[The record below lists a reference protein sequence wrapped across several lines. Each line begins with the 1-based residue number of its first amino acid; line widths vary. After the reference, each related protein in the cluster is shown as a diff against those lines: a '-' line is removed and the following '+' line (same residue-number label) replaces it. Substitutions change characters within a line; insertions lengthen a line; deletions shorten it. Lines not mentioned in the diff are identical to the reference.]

1 MPRKPRVEDAGY
13 HHIINRGVARSKIF
27 LKDKD
32 YEKFLEILE
41 KTKEIYSFNIHSFCL
56 MNNHYHLLIEIQHN
70 NLSLIARQIN
80 SKYAQ
85 YFNKEYK
92 RAGPLWQ
99 GRFKNYY
106 VYNENYLYML
116 YKYIEQ
122 NPIKAKIS
130 KTIGE
135 YKWCASTL
143 ILNKEYQEL
152 LKASDLMQKELLE
165 LVGKKLTNKE
175 LEELENLQ
183 KTTYKKEDDKII
195 RLRQTSLEDHFKEY
209 KNKRERNQKILIA
222 FKDGYTQSDIARY
235 LNLTNAGVSYVIK
248 NFKFDT

>member
-92 RAGPLWQ
+92 
-99 GRFKNYY
+99 
-106 VYNENYLYML
+106 
-116 YKYIEQ
+116 
-122 NPIKAKIS
+122 
-130 KTIGE
+130 
-135 YKWCASTL
+135 
-143 ILNKEYQEL
+143 
-152 LKASDLMQKELLE
+152 
-165 LVGKKLTNKE
+165 
-175 LEELENLQ
+175 
-183 KTTYKKEDDKII
+183 
-195 RLRQTSLEDHFKEY
+195 
-209 KNKRERNQKILIA
+209 NKRERNQKILIA

-248 NFKFDT
+248 NF